1 MQTPVLQ
8 QFVRK
13 SLIQI
18 TATFVPV
25 NGGDAVPTSATCELQ
40 FQTLAGGNS
49 LEAVLLIYD
58 SVSGTWAGHWDSS
71 AAGQCTVTYVVF
83 CSGPL
88 QAAIQGQFQI
98 VANAANV
105 V

>member
-1 MQTPVLQ
+1 MTTLQ

-18 TATFVPV
+18 TATFTPV
-25 NGGDAVPTSATCELQ
+25 SGSAVPNTANCELQ
-40 FQTLAGGNS
+40 FNDLTGAPQTAAVPLSLSNGVWTGG
-49 LEAVLLIYD
+49 
-58 SVSGTWAGHWDSS
+58 WDST
-71 AAGQCTVTYVVF
+71 AAGQCTVSWVVY
-83 CSGPL
+83 CAGGV
-88 QAAIQGQFQI
+88 QASAQGQFQI